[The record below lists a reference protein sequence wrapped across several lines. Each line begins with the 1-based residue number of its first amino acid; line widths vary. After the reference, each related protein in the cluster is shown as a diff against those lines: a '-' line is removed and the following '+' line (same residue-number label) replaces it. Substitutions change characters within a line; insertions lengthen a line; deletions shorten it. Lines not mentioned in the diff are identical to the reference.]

1 MALSRCSQR
10 PTTVAGERRIFFYFP
25 LDKSHFITVEL
36 VLICLNDNAERL
48 ENFL

>member
-25 LDKSHFITVEL
+25 LDKSHFITVEKRK
-36 VLICLNDNAERL
+36 N
-48 ENFL
+48 ENPRFP